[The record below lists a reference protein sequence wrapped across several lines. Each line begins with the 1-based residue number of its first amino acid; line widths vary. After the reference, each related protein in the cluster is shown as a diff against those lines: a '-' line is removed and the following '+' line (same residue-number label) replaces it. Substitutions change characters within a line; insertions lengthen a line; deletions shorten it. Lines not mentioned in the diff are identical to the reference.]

1 MRGSDASSHHF
12 FIGIVAL
19 DKIKKAQLFSLQH
32 TGNEFYIRVFCELC
46 CVRRL

>member
-19 DKIKKAQLFSLQH
+19 DKIKKLNYFPSSIQVMNF
-32 TGNEFYIRVFCELC
+32 T
-46 CVRRL
+46 